1 MPEAII
7 ILRFL
12 NLYYGAFHAL
22 KDINGSF
29 SRNRITALIGP
40 SGCGKSTL
48 LRVLNRMNDLIE
60 GVSITGQVLIEG
72 EDIYRKGI
80 NLIQLRK
87 KVGMVFQRPNP
98 FPLSI
103 YDNIVYGPRL
113 HGRPRKRE
121 LEDILVHSLEAVHM
135 WDEVKD
141 RLSSPALSLT
151 EEQQQRLC
159 IARLL
164 AVEPEILLM
173 DEPCSALDPLAT
185 LQLEELMRELI
196 KDYTIIIVTH
206 NMQQAARVSDDTGFM
221 LLGELVEFAP
231 TPQVFTRP
239 SDKRTDDYISGKY
252 G

>member
-12 NLYYGAFHAL
+12 NLYYGSFHAL
-22 KDINGSF
+22 KDVNVAL
-29 SRNRITALIGP
+29 SRQRITALIGP

-48 LRVLNRMNDLIE
+48 LRVLNRMNDLID

-72 EDIYRKGI
+72 QDIYHKGT

-113 HGRPRKRE
+113 HGRPSRAE
-121 LEDILVHSLEAVHM
+121 LEAILVRSLKAVHM

-141 RLSSPALSLT
+141 RLQSPALSLT

-239 SDKRTDDYISGKY
+239 SDRRTDDYISGKY